1 MRNARMSIGRLMF
14 IRVKSRLVE
23 SLNTEDEQL
32 AEATQRDLGWTDL
45 LVNINEIEYIYRAQT
60 ETIIRL
66 VNGSEIGIKD
76 SINEIHE
83 KINRAFALPLLS

>member
-1 MRNARMSIGRLMF
+1 MSIGRLMF

>member
-1 MRNARMSIGRLMF
+1 MSIGRLMF
-14 IRVKSRLVE
+14 NRVKSRLVE

-45 LVNINEIEYIYRAQT
+45 LININEIEYIYRAQT

>member
-1 MRNARMSIGRLMF
+1 MSIGRLMF
-14 IRVKSRLVE
+14 NRVKSRLVE

-45 LVNINEIEYIYRAQT
+45 LVNINEIEYIYRAQA